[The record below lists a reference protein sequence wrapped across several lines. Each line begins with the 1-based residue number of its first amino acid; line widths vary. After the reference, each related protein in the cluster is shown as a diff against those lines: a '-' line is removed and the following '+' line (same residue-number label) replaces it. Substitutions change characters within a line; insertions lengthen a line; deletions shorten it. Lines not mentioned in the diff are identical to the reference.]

1 MTGEEM
7 KGAASA
13 GESLLFSVAG
23 ALFFLYKHSP
33 ICYNAPRYVFRDAGR
48 EHSDARFVTGE

>member
-1 MTGEEM
+1 M